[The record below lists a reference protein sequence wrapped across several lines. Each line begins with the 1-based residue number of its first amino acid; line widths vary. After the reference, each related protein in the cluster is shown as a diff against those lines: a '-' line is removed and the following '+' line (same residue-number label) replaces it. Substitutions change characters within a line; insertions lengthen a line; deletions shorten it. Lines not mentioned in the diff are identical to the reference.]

1 MRINEGEIK
10 NYEAIQEMQFKFQDG
25 FNLIMGKNGQGKSG
39 IFKSFGFSTL
49 DHLETGKIEDA
60 CNWEED
66 YFSLYFNIS
75 HLNKTLISKNVYKR
89 KGSNTRELSIEGE
102 KEVYKN
108 SDAVKKLSEYF
119 DPILCKNSIIN
130 FQGSN
135 DLVESTPT
143 VRRELLKKIYDLSF
157 TIQIE
162 KLENEKALKE
172 EERQKLLQEL
182 AVCNSKVFKDNEEE
196 PIPFDKAIY
205 NQYKVTIEEL
215 KLKISTIEKEKKA
228 IEEKKN
234 KLQELQKSKVSYET
248 EITTGIQS
256 IDDTRKNMQLL
267 QSFDYSIFDVKKKEE
282 IQALDTKKQSLI
294 DRKEK
299 GTKLVSEMKFDRLE
313 EFDSESVVK
322 AKKEYDEILFTINQ
336 VSKEIELCKSGKCPT
351 CKREFN
357 SNDIQEKE
365 KELLLL
371 NEKKIVLD
379 SVYNKLKN
387 EEVEHKKK
395 VEEENKKTQALLKY
409 KNELSL
415 IEKDIESTNKDIASI
430 EEKYTKEKDTKKL
443 INEKDLQACITSIES
458 IERTN
463 KRLQNEVDS
472 YNTDITNIEKEINSF
487 TDISIEEDK
496 RKVIELESQIKLYD
510 TIISKNELIK
520 EQNKKLKEEKEK
532 NDKRKVEIDSSIMNI
547 SKGIDIYLE
556 AIGYFKKDFPNYI
569 ITNLVKEIEEGMNEF
584 IDKAYEG
591 RYTVK
596 IQENKNGIEIV
607 YGPKEADIK
616 RASGSEKNLFNVALK
631 MAFTK
636 ISGLGILILDEIDAY
651 MSDEVSKATF
661 SVIKEYVDNGDLQQV
676 FIITHHNDIK
686 DMMIQEFGAKA
697 FLVDDGRIEEI

>member
-39 IFKSFGFSTL
+39 IFKSFGFSIL

-157 TIQIE
+157 THQIE

-172 EERQKLLQEL
+172 EDRQKLLQEL
-182 AVCNSKVFKDNEEE
+182 AVCNSKVFKSVDEE
-196 PIPFDKAIY
+196 PIPFDQIVCD
-205 NQYKVTIEEL
+205 QYKSTIEEL
-215 KLKISTIEKEKKA
+215 KIKIATLEKAKKD
-228 IEEKKN
+228 IEEKKS
-234 KLQELQKSKVSYET
+234 KLQKIKSDKDAYEL
-248 EITTGIQS
+248 EIKNGIQT
-256 IDDTRKNMQLL
+256 IDDIRKNIQLI
-267 QSFDYSIFDVKKKEE
+267 QSFNYDLFDVKKQEE
-282 IQALDTKKQSLI
+282 IQALDIKKQSLI
-294 DRKEK
+294 ERKER
-299 GTKLVSEMKFDRLE
+299 GTKLVSEMKFDRIE

-322 AKKEYDEILFTINQ
+322 AKKDYDEVVFVINQ
-336 VSKEIELCKSGKCPT
+336 LSKEIELCKSGKCPT

-357 SNDIQEKE
+357 SSDIQEKE
-365 KELLLL
+365 KELSLL
-371 NEKKIVLD
+371 NEKKISLD
-379 SVYNKLKN
+379 SIYRKLKN
-387 EEVEHKKK
+387 EEVEHKQK
-395 VEEENKKTQALLKY
+395 VEEENKKTQTLLKY

-415 IEKDIESTNKDIASI
+415 IEKDIESINKDIVSI
-430 EEKYTKEKDTKKL
+430 EEKYTKEKETKKL
-443 INEKDLQACITSIES
+443 INEKDLQACMVSIES

-463 KRLQNEVDS
+463 KRLQNEIDS
-472 YNTDITNIEKEINSF
+472 YATDITNIEQEINSF
-487 TDISIEEDK
+487 TDTSIEDDK
-496 RKVIELESQIKLYD
+496 KKVVDLESQVKLYD
-510 TIISKNELIK
+510 TILFKNEIIK
-520 EQNKKLKEEKEK
+520 EQNKKLKDEKEK

-547 SKGIDIYLE
+547 SKNIDIYLE

-569 ITNLVKEIEEGMNEF
+569 ITNLVKEIEEGMNNF

-596 IQENKNGIEIV
+596 IQESKNGIEIV

-616 RASGSEKNLFNVALK
+616 RASGAEKNLFNVALK

-636 ISGLGILILDEIDAY
+636 ISGLGILILDEVDAY